1 MDRVVLT
8 GLLPEEIAALLP
20 PGKEHYRGMQIF
32 RWIHER
38 GALLFD
44 EMTNL
49 PKTFRAEIAGR
60 FEIGALTLLE
70 IRTSSDSSTD
80 KYLWECADG
89 CRIESVIIRAGS
101 PVCSDTPVCALHKPG
116 TPFEHTPGCL
126 DEGRTTAC
134 ISSQVGCRMA
144 CRFCRT
150 GGMGFT
156 RNLAPGEIVDQ
167 LIRMRR
173 RLTDSGEDI
182 TNIVFMGMGEPLDN
196 LDAVLKTVRII
207 NMETALSIGR
217 RKVTISTCGI
227 VPGILRL
234 AGEYRR
240 IGLAISLN
248 APDDDLRSSLM
259 PINRKYP
266 LAAVLDA
273 AREFTARTR
282 RRVTFEYTLIEGVND
297 SPEHARKLLGIARSI
312 PSKVNLIAL
321 NEFDGSPYR
330 RPDDETIET
339 FQRILFEGNV
349 TAFIRK
355 SKGGDILAACGQL
368 ASLNSLT

>member
-20 PGKEHYRGMQIF
+20 LGKERYRGMQIF

-49 PKTFRAEIAGR
+49 PKTFRTEIAGR
-60 FEIGALTLLE
+60 FGIGALTLLE

-89 CRIESVIIRAGS
+89 CRIESVIIRAECPNTLGY
-101 PVCSDTPVCALHKPG
+101 
-116 TPFEHTPGCL
+116 L

-156 RNLAPGEIVDQ
+156 RNLNPGEIIDQ

-173 RLTDSGEDI
+173 RLADSGEDI

-266 LAAVLDA
+266 LAELLEA

-368 ASLNSLT
+368 ASLNRG